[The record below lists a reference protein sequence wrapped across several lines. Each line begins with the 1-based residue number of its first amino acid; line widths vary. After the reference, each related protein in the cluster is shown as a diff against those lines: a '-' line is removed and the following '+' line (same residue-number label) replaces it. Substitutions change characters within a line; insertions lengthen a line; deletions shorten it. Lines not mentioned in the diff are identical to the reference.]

1 MGVLHFFAP
10 ARKEKY
16 YSLSETQGMLTVLMN
31 FVTVWDEKK
40 HAVLSPFFKPKAF
53 L

>member
-40 HAVLSPFFKPKAF
+40 TCSTFPIF
-53 L
+53 